1 MKSGILDIKS
11 LTTVPIFAD
20 KSSNFYKAT
29 PQDYNQ
35 LLKDNIT
42 KSYKKQTDRL
52 EKAVNMEAKNTPKKI
67 QLNDWIEYLAKTP
80 FFCHLERS

>member
-29 PQDYNQ
+29 PQDYN
-35 LLKDNIT
+35 
-42 KSYKKQTDRL
+42 
-52 EKAVNMEAKNTPKKI
+52 
-67 QLNDWIEYLAKTP
+67 
-80 FFCHLERS
+80 